1 MNLNGKKSPNLNIR
15 NRAWRPAV
23 QRLSESLTRNQRNQ
37 AESALAVDEQL
48 TRVRF
53 ALFGCLPK

>member
-1 MNLNGKKSPNLNIR
+1 MTRQQKSPIPVIR

-23 QRLSESLTRNQRNQ
+23 QRLNESLTRNKRNQ
-37 AESALAVDEQL
+37 ADSALAVEEQL

>member
-1 MNLNGKKSPNLNIR
+1 MIR

-23 QRLSESLTRNQRNQ
+23 QRLNEALTRNRRNQ
-37 AESALAVDEQL
+37 AESALALEEQL

>member
-1 MNLNGKKSPNLNIR
+1 MTWHQKSPNPVIR

-23 QRLSESLTRNQRNQ
+23 QRLSECLTRNERNQ
-37 AESALAVDEQL
+37 AESALAVEEQI

>member
-1 MNLNGKKSPNLNIR
+1 MIEQHKSPQLMIR

-23 QRLSESLTRNQRNQ
+23 ERLNESLTRNRRTQ
-37 AESALAVDEQL
+37 AESAQVLKEQL

-53 ALFGCLPK
+53 ALFGCAPL

>member
-1 MNLNGKKSPNLNIR
+1 MTRHQKSPNPMIR

-23 QRLSESLTRNQRNQ
+23 QRLNEALTRNRRNQ
-37 AESALAVDEQL
+37 AESALALEEQL